1 MAYFG
6 WFYIFSLIKRRKVQE
21 TGGDSP
27 RRPVFWY
34 NSIDMKYL
42 PSFVLIIALCAG
54 AQGAWYWPFSSDDE
68 KKPPRISELMEPAS
82 VMIDEAYDLA
92 ADGKTSD
99 AVEKFRAALEEL
111 DRIEIENPDRVKTP
125 EFNTVKNKRATV
137 TAAIDSL
144 LLSEAQNNASAITVT
159 DTTEL
164 QKKFDAKH
172 GRATDPD
179 EAMVERLADEAAKI
193 RARMKIALE
202 NLEKKDFDA
211 VERTLGKIL
220 EAQPNDPAA
229 LNLLA
234 AAQLGKGDVAAAEK
248 TLDKAIS
255 ANPES
260 YHAYY
265 NMARLQLRSKDSASG
280 ARLYYSA
287 GRKVGGPVD
296 AKLEEVAK

>member
-1 MAYFG
+1 
-6 WFYIFSLIKRRKVQE
+6 
-21 TGGDSP
+21 
-27 RRPVFWY
+27 
-34 NSIDMKYL
+34 MKYL
-42 PSFVLIIALCAG
+42 TSFALVIVLCAG
-54 AQGAWYWPFSSDDE
+54 AQAAWYWPFSSDDE
-68 KKPPRISELMEPAS
+68 KKAPRISELMEPVS

-92 ADGKTSD
+92 ADGKTSE
-99 AVEKFRAALEEL
+99 AVEKFRAALDEL
-111 DRIEIENPDRVKTP
+111 DRIEFENPDRVKTP
-125 EFNTVKNKRATV
+125 EFNSVKNKRATV

-144 LLSEAQNNASAITVT
+144 LLSEAQDNAAAIAVT

-179 EAMVERLADEAAKI
+179 EAMVERLADEAAKT

-202 NLEKKDFDA
+202 SLGKKDFDA
-211 VERTLGKIL
+211 VVRTLEKIL

-248 TLDKAIS
+248 TLDKAIG
-255 ANPES
+255 ANPDS

-265 NMARLQLRSKDSASG
+265 NMARLQLRSKDSASS

-296 AKLEEVAK
+296 AKLEELVK